1 MKALRY
7 FGARDIRCESMD
19 DPQLQDARDAIIKV
33 DRCAICGS
41 DLHIYHGPGI

>member
-7 FGARDIRCESMD
+7 FGARDIRCEDMD
-19 DPQLQDARDAIIKV
+19 DPVLHSERDAIVKV

-41 DLHIYHGPGI
+41 GRPRT